1 MKRFLPV
8 FLLIQLALFAAEL
21 SRPVQEAVV
30 KPFTA
35 VVAALA
41 ASVVQRFDPAVLA
54 QGNLLVDPRGGFAV
68 AIEAGCN
75 GVEAMIVLAAA
86 MLAMPKVPWRWRL
99 GGILAGFLAIQG
111 LNLVRIISLF
121 YLGQWN
127 RAAFDWAHLYL
138 WQALIMLD
146 VLVVFLI
153 WLRRLPAPE
162 PTGEG

>member
-1 MKRFLPV
+1 MKPFLPV
-8 FLLIQLALFAAEL
+8 FLLIQLILFAAEL
-21 SRPVQEAVV
+21 ARPVQEALIE
-30 KPFTA
+30 PFTA
-35 VVAALA
+35 AVAGLA
-41 ASVVQRFDPAVLA
+41 AWVVRFFDPTVLA
-54 QGNLLVDPRGGFAV
+54 QNNLLVDPRGDFAV

-75 GVEAMIVLAAA
+75 GVEAVIVLTAA

-127 RAAFDWAHLYL
+127 RQAFEWAHLYL

-162 PTGEG
+162 PAGER